1 MNRKARTVNRLAD
14 DEFQAALCQIRRG
27 IIPENIYEVARH
39 TNGTVKELSEFA
51 VAITECA
58 LRQNTTICVL
68 QDILEKADVRYQKT
82 PDGPVK
88 NINRQEDATH
98 ETF

>member
-1 MNRKARTVNRLAD
+1 MNKTERPAHRLTDA
-14 DEFQAALCQIRRG
+14 EFQAALCQLHRG
-27 IIPENIYEVARH
+27 RIPENFYDVAKH
-39 TNGTVKELSEFA
+39 VNGTIKELSEFA

-68 QDILEKADVRYQKT
+68 QDILEKADVRYQNT

-88 NINRQEDATH
+88 IINRQEDTYHAV
-98 ETF
+98 

>member
-1 MNRKARTVNRLAD
+1 MNRKARTVNRLTD
-14 DEFQAALCQIRRG
+14 DEFQAALCQIRSGR
-27 IIPENIYEVARH
+27 IPENFYEIAKH

-88 NINRQEDATH
+88 IINRQEDTYHAV
-98 ETF
+98 